1 MIDRALEEKVAAAVA
16 AALLPRD
23 GVKIV
28 GAYEAAEAGEVKGE
42 EKPEDGVVVA
52 VAVGAPAWDT
62 YLVPSCSVP
71 VALALTVRRE
81 VAPTGDALEELMTP
95 IASLL
100 IELQRDATAVARLLS
115 CDEFTADGVRVDGGT
130 PPRFARA
137 TNVWTIER
145 TFTVRGVLNN

>member
-1 MIDRALEEKVAAAVA
+1 MIDRAIEEKVVAALA

-42 EKPEDGVVVA
+42 ENPEDGVVVA
-52 VAVGAPAWDT
+52 VAVGAPAWDR

-81 VAPTGDALEELMTP
+81 VTP
-95 IASLL
+95 IANLL
-100 IELQRDATAVARLLS
+100 IELQRDATAVDRLLS

-145 TFTVRGVLNN
+145 TFVVRGVLNN